1 MAADSSHQ
9 GNVLPFRQ
17 LRLRPKTL
25 FQTQTI
31 GESHPQEWQFCAA
44 IEGRGL
50 MLAPMPG
57 QRMPAL
63 KPGTRYCVQGFTGQ
77 YDFSFDTALL
87 GVFDVPFAYALMSY
101 PPEVN
106 ARLVRQ
112 ALRVRTLLPAK
123 LMPAP
128 GQAGDSQASS
138 ILDLSLAGA
147 LIETLRPAGDLGTAV
162 RLSFVVDVDSEKTQ
176 INADALICH
185 RRELTGPT
193 RERVGLSFRT
203 LPKQERLLLSLYLHT
218 VAADLDS

>member
-9 GNVLPFRQ
+9 GNALPFRQ

-25 FQTQTI
+25 FQTQA
-31 GESHPQEWQFCAA
+31 GNDAQPLEWQFCAA

-63 KPGTRYCVQGFTGQ
+63 KPGANYRVQGFTGQ

-87 GVFDVPFAYALMSY
+87 GLFDAPFAYALMSY
-101 PPEVN
+101 PAEVN

-112 ALRVRTLLPAK
+112 ALRVRTLLPAQ
-123 LMPAP
+123 LLSTAAPA
-128 GQAGDSQASS
+128 GTTQTSS

-147 LIETLRPAGDLGTAV
+147 LIETLHPAGDLGGAV
-162 RLSFVVDVDSEKTQ
+162 RLSFVVDVDGEKAQ
-176 INADALICH
+176 INAEALICH
-185 RRELTGPT
+185 RRELTGPA
-193 RERVGLSFRT
+193 RERIGLSFRA
-203 LPKQERLLLSLYLHT
+203 LPKQERLMLSLYLHT
-218 VAADLDS
+218 LAADLDS